1 MFRFPPAVL
10 SGAAGLAVPFLPAA
24 PASAAEA
31 LNIKDAKEKGI
42 TVVSANVYAT
52 TGPATQLRDTFIGQ
66 NFVSAGT
73 TLGIGG
79 ISTRRLQNFLRTAGL
94 RRARCSSGGD
104 LIPQV
109 LEAVTFGPIRHA
121 GWRRSNKQY

>member
-1 MFRFPPAVL
+1 MSMFRFPPAVL
-10 SGAAGLAVPFLPAA
+10 SGAAGLAVSFLLAA
-24 PASAAEA
+24 PAPAAEA

-42 TVVSANVYAT
+42 TVIFANVDAT

-66 NFVSAGT
+66 NFVPAGT
-73 TLGIGG
+73 TPGIGG
-79 ISTRRLQNFLRTAGL
+79 TSTRRLQNFLRTAGL

-109 LEAVTFGPIRHA
+109 LEALAFG
-121 GWRRSNKQY
+121 SNQPRGVEEI